1 VTVHLDTERW
11 KALQLQRDE
20 ALLRHVAE
28 GCDACDA
35 FLEGLPGFDGEVD
48 RALLSLTPRAP
59 STAADLEAFKRL
71 RRSQRK
77 PRRLGLWAGAGMA
90 LAAALGAVVVSD
102 SLRPATQPWT
112 GEKGS
117 AASTALQVRAAIKSS
132 RGTLTPVDDGARVP
146 QGSALVFQVRS
157 TIAGPG
163 QLFLQRGEALPVA
176 LTQVG
181 LVQGAQE
188 LERGSEGLLGVSLQG
203 EKGPVSVWL
212 VAAEAP
218 MSQERALEAIRTGG
232 TAGVIVAKVRVD
244 VTP

>member
-1 VTVHLDTERW
+1 VTVHLDAERW

-20 ALLRHVAE
+20 ELLKHVAE
-28 GCDACDA
+28 GCEACDA

-48 RALLSLTPRAP
+48 RALLSLAPRAP

-77 PRRLGLWAGAGMA
+77 PRRLGLWAGAGVA
-90 LAAALGAVVVSD
+90 LAASVALAVASGA
-102 SLRPATQPWT
+102 LRPAAQWT
-112 GEKGS
+112 GEKGT
-117 AASTALQVRAAIKSS
+117 ASTALQVRAAIKSS
-132 RGTLTPVDDGARVP
+132 EGTLTPVDDGARVP
-146 QGSALVFQVRS
+146 QGAALVFQVRS

-163 QLFLQRGEALPVA
+163 QLFLQRGEAAPVA

-203 EKGPVSVWL
+203 EHGPVSVWL

-232 TAGVIVAKVRVD
+232 TAGVVVAKVRVD